1 MMDGS
6 MRISQIARS
15 AGVGVETVR
24 FYERKKLIEQPHKP
38 ASGGFRAYPVEVATQ
53 IRFIRRAQNLG
64 FSLKEVKE
72 LMSLRIDPEADCSE
86 IRQRASVKRQE
97 VMEKIEQL
105 HRVRDALDTVIESC
119 PGRGSTRA
127 CSILDE
133 LEKGQDA

>member
-1 MMDGS
+1 MK
-6 MRISQIARS
+6 ISQIAQS

-24 FYERKKLIEQPHKP
+24 FYERKKLIEQPLKP
-38 ASGGFRAYPVEVATQ
+38 VSGGFRAYPSEIVSQ

-72 LMSLRIDPEADCSE
+72 LMSLRVDPEADCSE
-86 IRQRASVKRQE
+86 IRQRAAVKRQE
-97 VMEKIEQL
+97 VVEKIEQL
-105 HRVRDALDTVIESC
+105 HRVRDALDTVIDSC

-133 LEKGQDA
+133 LEKGQTS